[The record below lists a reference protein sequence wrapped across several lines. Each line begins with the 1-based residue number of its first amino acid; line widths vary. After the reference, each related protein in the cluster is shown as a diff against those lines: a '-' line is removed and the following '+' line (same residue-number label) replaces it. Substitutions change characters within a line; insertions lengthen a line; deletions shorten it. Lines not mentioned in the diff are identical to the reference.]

1 MPRHASA
8 VVLLTIVIPSLFLM
22 PARAQEPPSAPPVSP
37 PQPPAPAPP
46 EDSAGPEAAP
56 ATAPAPSTEEIDERL
71 RILERQ
77 REIEAEQAA
86 EKAKTAAVATAGK
99 DGFSLKSAD
108 GDWSLRVRGYVQ
120 LDGRFISN
128 QGAAPGTDTF
138 VLRRVRPIFE
148 GTLGGRFDFRI
159 MPDFGGGQTVLQD
172 AYADARL
179 APTTKLRLGKFKSPF
194 GLERLQSATDIEFV
208 ERALPTN
215 LVPNRDLGIMG
226 QGELSQGLFGWQVGI
241 FNGVPDGGSADVDTN
256 DGKDS
261 IGRVF
266 VKPFRDG
273 RFEGSG
279 FGVAASAGSQEG
291 GLTSTGLAP
300 YRTASQQIFFIWRT
314 GTALATT
321 VVADGRRSRVS
332 PQALIEI
339 GRFGLMAEY
348 VLSRQEVLLDTARE
362 TVDSTAWQ
370 ATVSFVLTGEDA
382 SYKGIAPR
390 RPLGQGPGAWE
401 VVARAGALRIA
412 DEAFPVYANP
422 AVSAGHAQ
430 EIGIGLNGVLTRNV
444 RVMADLLRTNF
455 AGGAAGGE
463 DRDDEILGLTRFQ
476 IAF

>member
-1 MPRHASA
+1 MPRPIPA
-8 VVLLTIVIPSLFLM
+8 VLLLAIVM
-22 PARAQEPPSAPPVSP
+22 PCLSQSPTRAQE
-37 PQPPAPAPP
+37 QTPAPTT
-46 EDSAGPEAAP
+46 G
-56 ATAPAPSTEEIDERL
+56 EIDERL

-86 EKAKTAAVATAGK
+86 EKAKTAAVASAGK

-108 GDWSLRVRGYVQ
+108 GDWALRLGGYVQ

-159 MPDFGGGQTVLQD
+159 MPDFGMGQTVLQD
-172 AYADARL
+172 AYADVRL
-179 APTTKLRLGKFKSPF
+179 SSGTKLQLGKFKSPF
-194 GLERLQSATDIEFV
+194 GLERLQSARDIEFV

-226 QGELSQGLFGWQVGI
+226 HAELSQGAFAWQLGV
-241 FNGVPDGGSADVDTN
+241 FNGVPDGGSADVDNN
-256 DGKDS
+256 DGKDV

-266 VKPFRDG
+266 VKPFHDR
-273 RFEGSG
+273 RLEGSG
-279 FGVAASAGSQEG
+279 FGVAASAGSQG
-291 GLTSTGLAP
+291 GQLASTGLAP
-300 YRTASQQIFFIWRT
+300 YRTASQQVFFVWRT
-314 GTALATT
+314 GATLATT
-321 VVADGRRSRVS
+321 VVADGRRARVS
-332 PQALIEI
+332 PQAWIEI

-348 VLSRQEVLLDTARE
+348 VVSRQDVLLDTARD
-362 TVDSTAWQ
+362 TLDSTAWQ

-382 SYKGIAPR
+382 SFKGISPR

-401 VVARAGALRIA
+401 VVARAGALRIDDA
-412 DEAFPVYANP
+412 AFPVYANP
-422 AVSAGHAQ
+422 DVSARRAQ

-455 AGGAAGGE
+455 AGGAAGGA